1 MTDMI
6 EFLQSK
12 YTLIEKNE
20 RLFKLQTRQDE
31 LIDTIHFITT
41 NTSFIT
47 LSQIAC
53 ADWIE
58 EGVFAVNYLLT
69 TDQRDKNL
77 MVEVLIDRENSVLQ
91 SLLSLFPQ
99 AEVMERDLHE
109 MYGIAFPGNETLY
122 DFALEGWNDI
132 PPMRREFDTLAYV
145 NEHYDFRGGRDDNKD
160 VKVEMKRR
168 RAEAKKLK
176 EAQAEQAKLKEE
188 ATPVKKEEGE
198 EDGD

>member
-12 YTLIEKNE
+12 YTLVEKNE
-20 RLFKLQTRQDE
+20 RLFKLQTNRDE
-31 LIDTIHFITT
+31 LIDIIHFITT
-41 NTSFIT
+41 NTNFIT

-53 ADWIE
+53 TDWIE
-58 EGVFAVNYLLT
+58 ERIFAVNYLLT

-77 MVEVLIDRENSVLQ
+77 MVEVLIDRENPVLQ

-109 MYGIAFPGNETLY
+109 MFGIAFPGNETLY

-160 VKVEMKRR
+160 VKAEMKRR

-176 EAQAEQAKLKEE
+176 EAQA
-188 ATPVKKEEGE
+188 KKEGGE
-198 EDGD
+198 EDGN